1 MVLRTLAS
9 ILCFATVAALL
20 AACAPSS
27 KPAASTGASAAEAG
41 LIEARDK
48 LIADVR
54 SCTDQHGYDPKQVI
68 GIGENKLA
76 PGELQWRQCCYDAAR
91 RYIARNPQMRGLYEQ
106 LIAEDIQLT
115 SAIQQGT
122 VTRTQRRARDE
133 QLLAQIR
140 AAEEAQVKDL
150 AAQSERQTEQMRT
163 VVDGLRGLAL

>member
-1 MVLRTLAS
+1 
-9 ILCFATVAALL
+9 L
-20 AACAPSS
+20 AAQ
-27 KPAASTGASAAEAG
+27 AG
-41 LIEARDK
+41 LVEARDK

-54 SCTDQHGYDPKQVI
+54 SCTGQHGYDPKQVS
-68 GIGENKLA
+68 GIGENALA

-91 RYIARNPQMRGLYEQ
+91 RYIAQNPQMRGLYEQ

-140 AAEEAQVKDL
+140 AAEEAQIKDL
-150 AAQSERQTEQMRT
+150 AAESERQTEQMRA